1 MQRLQF
7 SSNNKKEKSRCEF
20 VNVQIDNELPGCCL
34 CVLNIMS
41 YSSPNQRLFTLFS
54 QNAVFPSSKEHHEV
68 DGHQVLKLL
77 DHFASFNPSPLSIGQ
92 FLEFGRNATESD
104 SFHFLIKEAPVRMS
118 NIMKEL
124 NLLPS
129 NLLQIPAIVELQ
141 VRNFMA
147 SKENEKFNAL
157 FIFQGWYVQSFNEF
171 CTYEGREGTPHILEE
186 FQKTLDVIQKRHTNV
201 VQTMAQG
208 VLELKESHSVD
219 LQTEMSIQYFL
230 DRFYM
235 SRISLKMLMT
245 QHILLFDRDGD
256 EAQMGPNYT
265 SGQNIVMDA
274 YNQASFLCEEY
285 YHIAP
290 DVNITLASFDDSKPP
305 LEMVYPPQHLHHILG
320 RGRKDEAGRPTDIE
334 ILIARGQHDIT
345 IKISD
350 QGGGIPRSVTDH
362 LFHYLFSTAPRPS
375 MTPPRRPW
383 QAMAMGFPSHG
394 YLILNSYDGYGTDA
408 VVYLKTHTY
417 EANEL
422 LPQYKASIPTADWT
436 DPTSSINRHFH
447 PHMFSTKTYSSKSN
461 DSSDND

>member
-1 MQRLQF
+1 MF
-7 SSNNKKEKSRCEF
+7 KVS
-20 VNVQIDNELPGCCL
+20 
-34 CVLNIMS
+34 MS
-41 YSSPNQRLFTLFS
+41 FARMK
-54 QNAVFPSSKEHHEV
+54 AVRGRPTSWR
-68 DGHQVLKLL
+68 
-77 DHFASFNPSPLSIGQ
+77 SF
-92 FLEFGRNATESD
+92 
-104 SFHFLIKEAPVRMS
+104 K
-118 NIMKEL
+118 
-124 NLLPS
+124 
-129 NLLQIPAIVELQ
+129 
-141 VRNFMA
+141 
-147 SKENEKFNAL
+147 
-157 FIFQGWYVQSFNEF
+157 
-171 CTYEGREGTPHILEE
+171 
-186 FQKTLDVIQKRHTNV
+186 KTLDVIQKRHTNV

-265 SGQNIVMDA
+265 SVGCIETECRVKNIVMDA

-305 LEMVYPPQHLHHILG
+305 LEMVYPPQHLHHILVELLKNAMRAVVEKTK
-320 RGRKDEAGRPTDIE
+320 RGDLPDIE

-375 MTPPRRPW
+375 MTPSKTPLAGYGYGLPLSRLYARY
-383 QAMAMGFPSHG
+383 FHG
-394 YLILNSYDGYGTDA
+394 DLILNSYDGYGTDA

-422 LPQYKASIPTADWT
+422 LPVFNKTSTKQYKASIPTADWT

>member
-1 MQRLQF
+1 MNFQGVACAFL
-7 SSNNKKEKSRCEF
+7 
-20 VNVQIDNELPGCCL
+20 ILCL
-34 CVLNIMS
+34 TQVLTKDC
-41 YSSPNQRLFTLFS
+41 LLFS
-54 QNAVFPSSKEHHEV
+54 AKMRFSPAAKNITKLMDIKS
-68 DGHQVLKLL
+68 LKLL

-129 NLLQIPAIVELQ
+129 NLLQIPAIVEL
-141 VRNFMA
+141 
-147 SKENEKFNAL
+147 
-157 FIFQGWYVQSFNEF
+157 QGWYVQSFNEF

-265 SGQNIVMDA
+265 SVGCIETECRVKNIVMDA

-305 LEMVYPPQHLHHILG
+305 LEMVYPPQHLHHILVELLKNAMRAVVEKTK
-320 RGRKDEAGRPTDIE
+320 RGDLPDIE

-375 MTPPRRPW
+375 MTPSKTPLAGYGYGLPLSRLYARY
-383 QAMAMGFPSHG
+383 FHG
-394 YLILNSYDGYGTDA
+394 DLILNSYDGYGTDA

-422 LPQYKASIPTADWT
+422 LPVFNKTSTKQYKASIPTADWT

>member
-1 MQRLQF
+1 MAKMRF
-7 SSNNKKEKSRCEF
+7 SPATKNITKLMDIKS
-20 VNVQIDNELPGCCL
+20 
-34 CVLNIMS
+34 
-41 YSSPNQRLFTLFS
+41 
-54 QNAVFPSSKEHHEV
+54 
-68 DGHQVLKLL
+68 LKLL

-118 NIMKEL
+118 NIMKEI

-129 NLLQIPAIVELQ
+129 NLLQIPSIVELQ
-141 VRNFMA
+141 
-147 SKENEKFNAL
+147 
-157 FIFQGWYVQSFNEF
+157 GWYAQSFKEL
-171 CTYEGREGTPHILEE
+171 CAYEGCEGTSSILQE
-186 FQKTLDVIQKRHTNV
+186 FQKSLDVIQKRHSNV

-245 QHILLFDRDGD
+245 QHMLLFERDGD

-265 SGQNIVMDA
+265 RVGCIETECKVRSVVMDA
-274 YNQASFLCEEY
+274 YNHASFLCEEY
-285 YHIAP
+285 YHVAP
-290 DVNITLASFDDSKPP
+290 DVNITLATNKEGNPP
-305 LEMVYPPQHLHHILG
+305 LEMVYPPQHLHHILFELFKNAMRAVVEKNKTG
-320 RGRKDEAGRPTDIE
+320 DIPDIE
-334 ILIARGQHDIT
+334 ILIALGQHDIT

-375 MTPPRRPW
+375 MTPTKTPLAGYGYGLPLSRLYARY
-383 QAMAMGFPSHG
+383 FHG
-394 YLILNSYDGYGTDA
+394 DLILNSYDGYGTDA

-422 LPQYKASIPTADWT
+422 LPVFNKTSTKQYKASVPTADWT

-447 PHMFSTKTYSSKSN
+447 PHMFSTKSYTNKSTPPN
-461 DSSDND
+461 PTDGDS